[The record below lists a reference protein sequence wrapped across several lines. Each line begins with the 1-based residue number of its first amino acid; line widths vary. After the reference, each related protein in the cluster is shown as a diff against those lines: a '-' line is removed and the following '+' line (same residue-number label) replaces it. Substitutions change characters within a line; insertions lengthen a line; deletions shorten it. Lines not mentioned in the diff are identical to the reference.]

1 MKDDYDGATPTA
13 SSVGAMR
20 FLVLAEITGRKD
32 FRDVAGK
39 TLASAAATIR
49 RSPYAS
55 AWMMCVAEMDLGRHA
70 RLVIAGKQ
78 GAGDLLNARF
88 RKYAPG
94 LVTMG
99 NQGKVDAFTGGLK
112 PINGKAAAYY
122 CEGRTCQPPVTD
134 PQRLVEMLQT
144 EKPKK

>member
-1 MKDDYDGATPTA
+1 M
-13 SSVGAMR
+13 
-20 FLVLAEITGRKD
+20 
-32 FRDVAGK
+32 
-39 TLASAAATIR
+39 
-49 RSPYAS
+49 
-55 AWMMCVAEMDLGRHA
+55 
-70 RLVIAGKQ
+70 IAGKQ

-99 NQGKVDAFTGGLK
+99 NQGKVDAFTAGLK

-122 CEGRTCQPPVTD
+122 GEGRTCQPPVTD
-134 PQRLVEMLQT
+134 PQRLVEMLPA